1 MKFLRILYFSM
12 ALAATPA
19 LSIAHGGEDH
29 GDAPAPL
36 PTATS
41 APRAEAQTSD
51 FELVVEPE
59 GPSLLLFLDSFSSN
73 APVIGADVEVQSGGV
88 QAAAT
93 EVGPGTYRVAGGAWT
108 QPGSHALTI
117 SVQTSDTADLLSAT
131 LDIPA
136 AAAAAAAPAEKAGT
150 SLPAG
155 RSLWMLAGAMLVFA
169 FIAIAWLRRRRTAPS

>member
-1 MKFLRILYFSM
+1 MKFLRTLYF
-12 ALAATPA
+12 ALALAVPVTGF
-19 LSIAHGGEDH
+19 SHEGEDH
-29 GDAPAPL
+29 GEAPTPS
-36 PTATS
+36 PTAAS

-59 GPSLLLFLDSFSSN
+59 GPSLLLFLDTFSSN
-73 APVIGADVEVQSGGV
+73 APVTGAEVEVQSGGV

-136 AAAAAAAPAEKAGT
+136 AATPAEKAGT
-150 SLPAG
+150 ALPAG
-155 RSLWMLAGAMLVFA
+155 RSLWMLAGGVLVFA
-169 FIAIAWLRRRRTAPS
+169 FIAFVWLRRRRTDPS

>member
-1 MKFLRILYFSM
+1 MKLSRILYFAI

-19 LSIAHGGEDH
+19 LSFAHEGEDH

-36 PTATS
+36 PMAAS
-41 APRAEAQTSD
+41 APRAQAQTSD

-59 GPSLLLFLDSFSSN
+59 GSSLLLFLDNFSSN
-73 APVIGADVEVQSGGV
+73 APVIGAEVEVQSGGV
-88 QAAAT
+88 QAIAT

-108 QPGSHALTI
+108 QPGAHALTI

-136 AAAAAAAPAEKAGT
+136 AVAATSAEKVDTA
-150 SLPAG
+150 LLAG
-155 RSLWMLAGAMLVFA
+155 RSLGVLVGAVLVFA
-169 FIAIAWLRRRRTAPS
+169 FIVLVWLRRRRTATS

>member
-1 MKFLRILYFSM
+1 LKFLRSLYFSM

-19 LSIAHGGEDH
+19 LSFAHGGEDH

-36 PTATS
+36 PTAAS
-41 APRAEAQTSD
+41 APRAEAQTGD
-51 FELVVEPE
+51 FELVVQPE

-108 QPGSHALTI
+108 QPGAHALTI

-136 AAAAAAAPAEKAGT
+136 AVAATSAEKAGT
-150 SLPAG
+150 ALPAG
-155 RSLWMLAGAMLVFA
+155 RSLWMLAGAVLVFA
-169 FIAIAWLRRRRTAPS
+169 FIVLAWLRRRRTAPS

>member
-19 LSIAHGGEDH
+19 LSFAHGGEDH

-36 PTATS
+36 PTAAS
-41 APRAEAQTSD
+41 APRAEAQTGD
-51 FELVVEPE
+51 FELVVQPE

-108 QPGSHALTI
+108 QPGAHALTI

-136 AAAAAAAPAEKAGT
+136 AVAAPPAEKAGT
-150 SLPAG
+150 ALPAG
-155 RSLWMLAGAMLVFA
+155 RSLWMLAGAVLVFA
-169 FIAIAWLRRRRTAPS
+169 FIAFAWLRRRRTAPS